1 MKEHVILV
9 DENDNRIGEMP
20 KLEAH
25 QKGILHRAFSI
36 FIFNSKDEVL
46 LQQRAKDKYHSAG
59 LWSNTCCSHP
69 APGETT
75 EDAVKRRLQ
84 QEMGMTCEMT
94 PAFSFIYNA
103 AFDNGLTEHEFDHVY
118 FGVSDS
124 TPDINKEEVNDWKYM
139 SISDLI
145 REINNNP
152 NDYTEWLKHCLENV
166 IKFKMSVR

>member
-75 EDAVKRRLQ
+75 EEAVKRRLK

-94 PAFSFIYNA
+94 PAFNFIYHA
-103 AFDNGLTEHEFDHVY
+103 AFDNGLKEYEYDHVY

-124 TPDINKEEVNDWKYM
+124 IPEINKEEVNDWKYM

-145 REINNNP
+145 TEINNNP
-152 NDYTEWLKHCLENV
+152 NAYTEWLKHCLENV
-166 IKFKMSVR
+166 IKFKMSVK

>member
-9 DENDNRIGEMP
+9 DNDDNQIGEMP

-25 QKGILHRAFSI
+25 QKGVLHRAFSI
-36 FIFNSKDEVL
+36 FIFNSKNEVL

-75 EDAVKRRLQ
+75 EEAVKRRLK

-94 PAFSFIYNA
+94 PAFNFIYHA
-103 AFDNGLTEHEFDHVY
+103 AFDNGLTEYEFDHVY

-124 TPDINKEEVNDWKYM
+124 IPEINKEEVNDWKYM

-145 REINNNP
+145 LEINNNP
-152 NDYTEWLKHCLENV
+152 KDYTEWLKLCLGKV